1 MMLRLLVTRG
11 EALHAAALQPEVLRS
26 AIGEEGIAAG
36 NDSAVQFVKVTLML
50 LGRTRIVA
58 VDLRP
63 GARPLYAPLEGTH
76 HAIGVA
82 GGKPGLP
89 VANPALVKRAHRFSY
104 VYSKVGFRGQ
114 RSVFSGQRV
123 QRTGLSSSGERGKTF
138 LRQTA
143 FGTREGARLVAL
155 AFRRG

>member
-1 MMLRLLVTRG
+1 MLRLLVTGG

-58 VDLRP
+58 VYLRP
-63 GARPLYAPLEGTH
+63 GMRPLHSPFEGAY

-82 GGKPGLP
+82 GGRARFP
-89 VANPALVKRAHRFSY
+89 VPKPALIKRADRFSY
-104 VYSKVGFRGQ
+104 
-114 RSVFSGQRV
+114 
-123 QRTGLSSSGERGKTF
+123 
-138 LRQTA
+138 
-143 FGTREGARLVAL
+143 
-155 AFRRG
+155 